1 MQNENDD
8 SEKICTE
15 QYIKSGGKNLRCGF
29 TTGSAAAMA
38 TLASTKAALGGK
50 FIEYARITTPKGW
63 SAVSEV
69 LAGTIIS
76 ENCARCSIKKD
87 AGDDPD
93 ATDGIEISSKV
104 TINEISENTEST
116 ESDSNEE
123 DRVKIKIKGGSGIG
137 IVTKKG
143 LDQDVGEHAINS
155 VPRKMIKKAV
165 TDAIEEA
172 ENAGKCGEKKRY
184 DVEVEIS
191 AANGEEIA
199 KNTFNPV
206 LGIKGGISIL
216 GTTGVVTPMSEE
228 ALVEAIF
235 VEMKVLKSNFKSNFK
250 NKLKNNGT
258 DFFPLIITPGNFGS
272 DFLKNFP
279 ELEDAPVVH
288 CSNFIGKAIDFAV
301 ELGFTH
307 VMFVGHAGKFV
318 KLAGGIMNTHSHN
331 ADCRMEIIASHA
343 ALTAFDKLTQTDI
356 ASIMDAATVDA
367 AFDILDETD
376 STPTVSKSI
385 MNAAMKH
392 IARRSMNKFSFA
404 FLMFSN
410 AANRGILASSRNWK
424 SMLELFR
431 QGLPDS
437 QTTQQ
442 SEADW
447 SSEP

>member
-1 MQNENDD
+1 MQNESDNRG
-8 SEKICTE
+8 KICTE

-38 TLASTKAALGGK
+38 TLAAAKAVMDGK
-50 FIEYARITTPKGW
+50 FIEYARIATPKGW
-63 SAVSEV
+63 DAVSEV
-69 LAGTIIS
+69 FGGTILS
-76 ENCARCSIKKD
+76 ENSAKCSIKKD

-104 TINEISENTEST
+104 TINEINEHRENT

-123 DRVKIKIKGGSGIG
+123 DRIRIEICGGAGIG
-137 IVTKKG
+137 TVTKKG
-143 LDQDVGEHAINS
+143 LDQGVGEHAINS

-165 TDAIEEA
+165 IDAIEEA

-184 DVEVEIS
+184 DVRVEIS

-228 ALVEAIF
+228 ALVESIF
-235 VEMKVLKSNFKSNFK
+235 VEMKVLKSNFKSN
-250 NKLKNNGT
+250 LKNGGK
-258 DFFPLIITPGNFGS
+258 DFFPLIMTPGNFGS

-279 ELEDAPVVH
+279 ELESAPVVH

-343 ALTAFDKLTQTDI
+343 ALTAFDKLTQTDF

-431 QGLPDS
+431 QGLPAP
-437 QTTQQ
+437 QPTQQ
-442 SEADW
+442 SKADR